1 MMRCIAVDDEK
12 WALDLL
18 EDNIRQVPYLEL
30 VKRCKNS
37 KEASEIL
44 DTGKIDLIFLDV
56 QMPGLNGLQ
65 FVQTMPE
72 PPLVILVTAYAQYAL
87 EGFNLSVVDYLVKP
101 VALERFV
108 KACNKAK
115 SLFDLKQARQM
126 SPGNLPDHFF
136 VNVEYSLVKIVF
148 EDITFVEGLKDYIKI
163 HLASAP
169 RPVIT
174 RMSLKSMEE
183 KLPAHNFVRTHKS
196 YIAAINKITSIKRDF
211 ICIREIEIPV
221 SESFKESI
229 VRITDQAKK

>member
-1 MMRCIAVDDEK
+1 
-12 WALDLL
+12 
-18 EDNIRQVPYLEL
+18 
-30 VKRCKNS
+30 
-37 KEASEIL
+37 
-44 DTGKIDLIFLDV
+44 
-56 QMPGLNGLQ
+56 
-65 FVQTMPE
+65 
-72 PPLVILVTAYAQYAL
+72 
-87 EGFNLSVVDYLVKP
+87 
-101 VALERFV
+101 
-108 KACNKAK
+108 
-115 SLFDLKQARQM
+115 M

-136 VNVEYSLVKIVF
+136 VNVEYSLVKVVF

-163 HLASAP
+163 HLASSP

-183 KLPAHNFVRTHKS
+183 KLPSHNFVRTHKS